1 MKTTLQKLVV
11 SLLVLVMFLTS
22 NGTLVLAAEIND
34 VVDTNNETAIENVTE
49 ALETNEITQVN
60 TNEDEPDEGLT
71 NEQDQLVVEEKE
83 DVEENVAVEEKE
95 DVEENVAVKETENV
109 EENVLTESTIE
120 TEVNTNDTI
129 DVNESVETIEE
140 NTTIVETK
148 NETIFNEDTITFT
161 GKANNVDVKVVAQ
174 PGTFPVGTTMV
185 VTPVE
190 KTEVINAVE
199 AIMKDEVNDVKAVDI
214 TFYANGKEVEPNK
227 NVNVELNTS
236 ALKAKK
242 DLNVVHIQDSG
253 KIEVMD
259 LTKASK
265 TTTEF
270 KAESFSVYVVVKTG
284 EDARLKVKFMNGSS
298 EIASMYVKE
307 GDNLE
312 QVIYDPGVGKLADD
326 VYFQGWTQN
335 ADYTVAENGTITPA
349 AKTIADVRTEVSG
362 KLPPAQDGDTLIY
375 HAVLTKKVKID
386 YLNELGVSLGSEE
399 KAYRAD
405 LENPSFSYTVNMS
418 YTPQDTEHNFEGW
431 VVSEGGEYI
440 SGHTNGKVYKNETK
454 ITVSGSVTFSVDAP
468 EGHWLVFN
476 ENGTGATYNA
486 PRFFE
491 SNEKVTEVPTTTMER
506 FGYTFGG
513 WYKDKDCTESFTTGQ
528 ILESNT
534 TIYAKWTPV
543 ATAGYT
549 ILIWKQNVDGET
561 YDFAESISLTGN
573 VESTIN
579 TVTSTGNG
587 DGRYARVNGT
597 AKSYAGFHLDRYDTN
612 VQIVPE
618 GTAVLNVYYN
628 RNTVTLTFVHFEY
641 RQSGWS
647 GEWELVTDQTM
658 TGLYGQTLASKGYT
672 WPTNRWWYD
681 SYQQGYGGYSGAGTR
696 TTFLDAFILSDDS
709 SSQTFYGFAGNGNNN
724 VHFLKQNADGNGY
737 TEDINVTTSNGTF
750 YISDKYNGFKAAQY
764 STNNRTWTDLGDKNE
779 NGYYGTVS
787 NYTNLYIRF
796 DRLKY
801 NILYMDGVYVDVNNK
816 PVEGYESR
824 GQLNVVNNIVYE
836 SNISSYNKG
845 GANYYAPTYANFVFA
860 GWYIDEACQQPYTFT
875 TMPVG
880 ITVYA
885 KWIQTQYRVFL
896 HPNAGTSETE
906 PTLTWGKDEQGNN
919 VNQAM
924 NFRVSAGKT
933 VSAPTGQRDDYEF
946 VGWYLDENFTQIF
959 NADNYILYDTTV
971 TTPYDKTKAENYTDP
986 MDNWGNGA
994 TWNSDI
1000 IGNNGSD
1007 RFWITKK
1014 LDIYANWRAKLPGAN
1029 GIGVQYEYETDT
1041 AGTTAI
1047 IVDGNGERFYVD
1059 GANANGIP
1067 APTTAPK
1074 GKVFDH
1080 WVLQTWN
1087 GEKYVDTDPKTIV
1100 FPGETF
1106 TVLKS
1111 NAKSV
1116 ITEWVN
1122 PNNHNDVST
1131 QQDATHTEISKAT
1144 YTVQLKAVYKPAEEA
1159 TPTHIYWYQNDGKTK
1174 GPIHTDPEGTN
1185 TLAINEAVNIQSAPS
1200 RDGYKFKGWA
1210 KYAET
1215 EDFDYA
1221 NFTPNIT
1228 DADLFLT
1235 YENNAFKDA
1244 NGNVATQVAAD
1255 ENTPVEAL
1263 IAMWEAKTDTPYTVE
1278 YYYQENG
1285 TYKTTADSSVE
1296 RTGTTD
1302 TTANVTEDDVTPT
1315 KNGYVLDESDAAG
1328 NVFTGIV
1335 KGDGSL
1341 VLKVHFK
1348 QQFTVEYKKGNH
1360 GTFTETKTE
1369 NIDYGTATPAAPK
1382 TTGEAGYTFNG
1393 WSPEVADTVTANAT
1407 YVAQWK
1413 ANTDTKYKVEHYTEK
1428 LDGSYELRDTDYKT
1442 GTTDTEAVAE
1452 PKEYPGFKFDNT
1464 VEGTVERGNIAG
1476 DGSLVLKLYYTRNS
1490 YKYTVEYYFDN
1501 VHDEALDENGSAKFE
1516 SEVSRD
1522 PAKSMKHDNKN
1533 YVLVS
1538 KNHKIEKISLKPEEN
1553 IIKVYYEL
1561 DELNDDP
1568 EGPDTPT
1575 GGDEIPDKY
1584 QICVYYN
1591 VENGAWDEIEDNKET
1606 TDKDESRAQVLDVV
1620 TLKLDNEPST
1630 DENAEGELEVPV
1642 VGGKPDKGF
1651 CAGEWDKEVP
1661 KTVKKSAD
1669 KTEYTYKYLEDN
1681 LNDDPEGPDTPTGGD
1696 EIPDK
1701 YQICVYY
1708 NVENGAWDEIEDN
1721 KETTDKDESRA
1732 QVLDVVTLK
1741 LDNEPS
1747 TDENAEGELEVPVVG
1762 GKPDKGFCA
1771 GEWDKEVPKTVKKSA
1786 DKTEYT
1792 YTYLEDNLND
1802 DPEGPDTPTGG
1813 DGIPDKYQIVI
1824 NYEVENGA
1832 WDDTTTEP
1840 KLDVVTL
1847 YKGGELSD
1855 ADDAEGKIE
1864 IPEVGH
1870 EPNVGYWTGDW
1881 NITLPKMVKKADNGN
1896 IYVYTYVICTPTQDD
1911 PPVKKVIFGDEPATS
1926 EIFKFTLSAISNTAG
1941 FDVMPMP
1948 EGSNGQS
1955 KTVQIKGAGEYE
1967 FGIIEFTMPGTYIYK
1982 IIEED
1987 TGNEDY
1993 VYDES
1998 IYEVIYVVSQ
2008 NEDKLECVRTM
2019 KRDGKQTDQD
2029 AVFMNKYTAPVA
2041 NIEVSEN
2048 PRTGDSIYLYIVM
2061 LVISTFGIV
2070 ISSIENP
2077 KRRKNYSK

>member
-71 NEQDQLVVEEKE
+71 NEQDQLV
-83 DVEENVAVEEKE
+83 VEEKE

-1669 KTEYTYKYLEDN
+1669 KTEYTY
-1681 LNDDPEGPDTPTGGD
+1681 
-1696 EIPDK
+1696 
-1701 YQICVYY
+1701 
-1708 NVENGAWDEIEDN
+1708 
-1721 KETTDKDESRA
+1721 
-1732 QVLDVVTLK
+1732 
-1741 LDNEPS
+1741 
-1747 TDENAEGELEVPVVG
+1747 
-1762 GKPDKGFCA
+1762 
-1771 GEWDKEVPKTVKKSA
+1771 
-1786 DKTEYT
+1786 
-1792 YTYLEDNLND
+1792 TYLEDNLND